1 MLPTD
6 DVACVKDFQQV
17 LETTRFQ
24 RNLASFMKNNKKSF
38 INEFDQ
44 DQATAS
50 VKEQQLNMLLIEM
63 LKFRSSEKSKGVLEE
78 QFGNDHLKD
87 LMLNGQICQKSHLNP
102 LPPPL
107 DQSITEPLHQKLVDK
122 KLVNLTRY
130 KTELCRQFEEKGH
143 CQYGE
148 KCQFA
153 HGIVEKRFVER
164 HPKYK
169 TEMCRTF
176 HQQGFC
182 SYGLRCNFIHNE
194 DERRFGSVS
203 ESSTSSVMQDRVVSP
218 SSVLVSKML
227 VANSHSGDLSGYSVI
242 REPTRSMSVVESSL
256 EKNAFPNYVNTL
268 LHLKGLAELS
278 TEGIPS
284 FHPCVGSGVSA
295 IAKDQKSRGRPI
307 LSRSVSSAVPSL
319 FSEDDAV

>member
-1 MLPTD
+1 
-6 DVACVKDFQQV
+6 
-17 LETTRFQ
+17 
-24 RNLASFMKNNKKSF
+24 
-38 INEFDQ
+38 
-44 DQATAS
+44 
-50 VKEQQLNMLLIEM
+50 MLLIEM
-63 LKFRSSEKSKGVLEE
+63 LKFRSSEKSKGALEE
-78 QFGNDHLKD
+78 PFGNDHLKD

-102 LPPPL
+102 PPL
-107 DQSITEPLHQKLVDK
+107 LDHSITEPLHQKLVDK

-153 HGIVEKRFVER
+153 HGVVEKRFVER

-203 ESSTSSVMQDRVVSP
+203 DLSSTSSAMQDRVASP
-218 SSVLVSKML
+218 PSVLKGKML
-227 VANSHSGDLSGYSVI
+227 VGNGHSGDLSGYSVV
-242 REPTRSMSVVESSL
+242 REPTRSMSVVESSF
-256 EKNAFPNYVNTL
+256 EKDAFSNDVNIV
-268 LHLKGLAELS
+268 LHLKGLAGLS

-284 FHPCVGSGVSA
+284 FHRCVGSGVSA

-319 FSEDDAV
+319 FSDDNAV